1 MKSPTFHLRS
11 IAFCLAMACA
21 MSAPAAETAALAADQ
36 RQLAERYQRMEV
48 LALRIAELSD
58 AENPARAAQLRR
70 AVQQSKDFAL
80 AEKFT
85 GLVDLLRE
93 EQLAAAIRDQQQITA
108 ELSEVLRTLLEDP
121 SIAEEAARK
130 ALLKKLQQGITDAL
144 RKQRNVRSKVAR
156 GAELGAATEEQAKL
170 EAETK
175 ALEAEAK
182 QADPSDPGPTPEPPA
197 EGEGNPSPNETQPS
211 DAAGRLKAAAQSMGQ
226 AQTKLQ
232 KGEREQAQEPQLD
245 AEQQLELAKQQIE
258 EQLRQQREEELARL
272 LADLGTRLRQ
282 MLEQETSLREETAK
296 RFAAA
301 PITTTGERDREFE
314 IAALQLADRQAETI
328 SLAERTLLLLA
339 EDGQSVAFLEALRQI
354 REDMLQVAARLKTAE
369 LGPITQQ
376 VEQEI
381 IDSLSDAVD
390 AVDAAIESQQAKK
403 SAPPNQQQGQPGQQP
418 LVDKLAELRMI
429 RAMQARIQS
438 RTKFWS
444 THRESAEPAAVRAE
458 LARLAEQQRRLVT
471 ATEQLAAE

>member
-1 MKSPTFHLRS
+1 MSPTFHLRS
-11 IAFCLAMACA
+11 IVFCLAIACT
-21 MSAPAAETAALAADQ
+21 MSAPAAETATLAADQ

-70 AVQQSKDFAL
+70 AVQQSKDLAL

-85 GLVDLLRE
+85 SLVDLLRE

-130 ALLKKLQQGITDAL
+130 ALLKKLQQGISDAL

-156 GAELGAATEEQAKL
+156 GAELGAAADEQAKL

-182 QADPSDPGPTPEPPA
+182 QANPSDPGPTPETPA
-197 EGEGNPSPNETQPS
+197 EGEGNPSPNESQPS
-211 DAAGRLKAAAQSMGQ
+211 DAAGRLQAAAKSMGQ
-226 AQTKLQ
+226 AQTQLQ
-232 KGEREQAQEPQLD
+232 KGQREQAQEPQLD

-282 MLEQETSLREETAK
+282 MLEQETALREETAK
-296 RFAAA
+296 RFAASPA
-301 PITTTGERDREFE
+301 ERDREYE

-328 SLAERTLLLLA
+328 TLAERTLLLLA

-403 SAPPNQQQGQPGQQP
+403 SPPPGEQQGQPGQQP

-444 THRESAEPAAVRAE
+444 THRETAEPAAIRQE
-458 LARLAEQQRRLVT
+458 LDRLAEQQRRLVT
-471 ATEQLAAE
+471 ATEQLVAE

>member
-1 MKSPTFHLRS
+1 
-11 IAFCLAMACA
+11 
-21 MSAPAAETAALAADQ
+21 
-36 RQLAERYQRMEV
+36 MEV

-70 AVQQSKDFAL
+70 AVQQSKDLAL

-85 GLVDLLRE
+85 GLVELLRE
-93 EQLAAAIRDQQQITA
+93 EQLAAAIRDQQQLTA

-130 ALLKKLQQGITDAL
+130 ALLKKLQQGISDAL

-156 GAELGAATEEQAKL
+156 GAELGEAAAEQAKL

-182 QADPSDPGPTPEPPA
+182 QANPSDPGPTPETPESPDGS
-197 EGEGNPSPNETQPS
+197 EPSESQPS
-211 DAAGRLKAAAQSMGQ
+211 DAAGRLQAAGKAMGKAQQ
-226 AQTKLQ
+226 KLQ
-232 KGEREQAQEPQLD
+232 QGEREKSQEPQLD

-282 MLEQETSLREETAK
+282 MLEQETTLREETAK

-301 PITTTGERDREFE
+301 PAELDREYE
-314 IAALQLADRQAETI
+314 ISALQLADRQAETI
-328 SLAERTLLLLA
+328 TLAERTLLLLA

-354 REDMLQVAARLKTAE
+354 REDMLQVAARLKAAE
-369 LGPITQQ
+369 LGQITQQ

-403 SAPPNQQQGQPGQQP
+403 SAPPGEQQGQPGQQP

-429 RAMQARIQS
+429 RAMQARIHS

-444 THRESAEPAAVRAE
+444 THRETAEPAAVRQE
-458 LARLAEQQRRLVT
+458 LDRLAEQQRRLVT

>member
-1 MKSPTFHLRS
+1 MKSLPLHFWL
-11 IAFCLAMACA
+11 IALCFAVACA
-21 MSAPAAETAALAADQ
+21 LNASAAEPATLAADQ

-70 AVQQSKDFAL
+70 AVQQSKDLAL
-80 AEKFT
+80 AEKFN
-85 GLVDLLRE
+85 GLVELLRE
-93 EQLAAAIRDQQQITA
+93 EQLAAAIRDQQQLTA

-130 ALLKKLQQGITDAL
+130 ALLKKLQQGISDAI

-156 GAELGAATEEQAKL
+156 GAELSEAAGEQAKL

-182 QADPSDPGPTPEPPA
+182 QANPSDPGPTPETPEDA
-197 EGEGNPSPNETQPS
+197 EPNDSASESQPS
-211 DAAGRLKAAAQSMGQ
+211 DAAGRLQAASKAMGKAQKQ
-226 AQTKLQ
+226 LQT
-232 KGEREQAQEPQLD
+232 GEREGAQEPQLD

-282 MLEQETSLREETAK
+282 MLEQETTVSEETAK

-301 PITTTGERDREFE
+301 PAERDRAYE

-328 SLAERTLLLLA
+328 TLAERTLLLLA

-354 REDMLQVAARLKTAE
+354 REDMLQVAARLRTAE
-369 LGPITQQ
+369 LGLITQQ
-376 VEQEI
+376 IEQEI

-403 SAPPNQQQGQPGQQP
+403 SAPPGAQQGQPGQQP

-429 RAMQARIQS
+429 RAMQARIHS

-444 THRESAEPAAVRAE
+444 THRETAEPAALRQE
-458 LARLAEQQRRLVT
+458 LNRLAEQQRRLVT